1 MRVDEEDDEDPTT
14 SAHAGGGYQCVFD
27 SSDRV
32 FSLSLF
38 GHILEF
44 AQRPGD
50 VTLGH
55 GSVVWEAGVAF
66 SKYMEICNDFS
77 VAALQGK
84 RCLELGSG
92 TGCGGIGLMMRG
104 AQVTF
109 TDLACVVEGVTL
121 PNVTALYGRLRS
133 LGLPIN
139 VLPPVVFPLD
149 WTDESGLS
157 KLAASLGSSGGVGG
171 VGGLGVGVNVG
182 VDVDGSVCV
191 SETSSTQTRPVAT
204 AAAAPPAPPASL
216 LPPPYDLI
224 LLTDCV
230 FSEALVPALL
240 RVITA
245 ASHRHTVVYAAHE
258 IRNADANDLFVASM
272 KAAFSSCKQV
282 PRGKQAE
289 GYRHELVQIHVC
301 RRLRG

>member
-1 MRVDEEDDEDPTT
+1 MHEDDSDEDDL
-14 SAHAGGGYQCVFD
+14 SCSQQRGGYQCVFD
-27 SSDRV
+27 SSDKT

-38 GHILEF
+38 GHTLEF

-66 SKYMEICNDFS
+66 SKYMEVCNDFS

-92 TGCGGIGLMMRG
+92 TGCGGVGLMMRG
-104 AQVTF
+104 AEVTF
-109 TDLACVVEGVTL
+109 TDLACVIDGVTL
-121 PNVTALYGRLRS
+121 PNVSALYGRLRS
-133 LGLPIN
+133 LGLPVK

-149 WTDESGLS
+149 WTDEAGLA
-157 KLAASLGSSGGVGG
+157 KLAASLGSGGVGG
-171 VGGLGVGVNVG
+171 VGGMGVGVEVG
-182 VDVDGSVCV
+182 VGTMAEVDKT
-191 SETSSTQTRPVAT
+191 EVAT
-204 AAAAPPAPPASL
+204 CGDPASL
-216 LPPPYDLI
+216 PPLAPAPYDLI

-240 RVITA
+240 RVIRQ

-258 IRNADANDLFVASM
+258 IRNADANDLFIASM
-272 KAAFSSCKQV
+272 RLAFSSCKLV
-282 PRGKQAE
+282 PRSKQAE
-289 GYRHELVQIHVC
+289 GFRHDLVQIHVC
-301 RRLRG
+301 RRPKG